1 MACVKSPSRVEGRE
15 RTFRFERERD
25 EVEAA
30 AAAAAAAAAGGAGGD
45 YRKTFVHAKLSVLL
59 YLNR

>member
-30 AAAAAAAAAGGAGGD
+30 AAAAAAAAGGAGGD

>member
-15 RTFRFERERD
+15 RSFRFERERD
-25 EVEAA
+25 EVE
-30 AAAAAAAAAGGAGGD
+30 AAAAAGGAGGD

>member
-15 RTFRFERERD
+15 RSFRFERERD

-30 AAAAAAAAAGGAGGD
+30 AAAAAAEGAGGD